1 MNAVLSD
8 QSPGNRMSS
17 QLTRRQL
24 LAIGAAG
31 ACGLLRQAIRA
42 VGAEHDRSPSGVPRY
57 RIAACDW
64 MMRKRQTLGAIQLAR
79 DCGLDGVEVDMGS
92 LGSTGAEMKNN
103 LLKDDV
109 RQQFL
114 DTAKS
119 LNTGICSLAMSAF
132 YAQNYAEHPKAESYT
147 EDMINLMAKMGIL
160 VGFLPLGVQGDLK
173 QHPEVRPKIVEHL
186 KHVGPLAEKAGVVVG
201 IETTLNAVQSIKLL
215 DDIGSPA
222 VQIYYNPEN
231 TLDQGYDLFAELRQ
245 LGRERICQ
253 FHFSDK
259 DGVRLGEE
267 GCRLDVPKCKEV
279 LDDIGWRGW
288 LVIERSRR
296 QPVGDVKGN
305 FSANAR
311 YLKSVFQAA

>member
-1 MNAVLSD
+1 
-8 QSPGNRMSS
+8 MSK
-17 QLTRRQL
+17 LTRRQL

-31 ACGLLRQAIRA
+31 ACGLLPHTLRAI
-42 VGAEHDRSPSGVPRY
+42 GAETVKPPSSVPRY

-64 MMRKRQTLGAIQLAR
+64 MMRKRQTLGSIQLAK

-92 LGSTGAEMKNN
+92 LGATGAEMKNN
-103 LLKDDV
+103 LLKDDI

-114 DTAKS
+114 DTSKN
-119 LNTGICSLAMSAF
+119 LNVEICSLAMSAF

-147 EDMINLMAKMGIL
+147 EDMIDLMSKMGIK

-186 KHVGPLAEKAGVVVG
+186 KRVGPLAEKASVIIG
-201 IETTLNAVQSIKLL
+201 IETTLDAGQSIKLL

-259 DGVRLGEE
+259 DGARLGEP

-288 LVIERSRR
+288 LVIERSRK

-305 FSANAR
+305 FSANAK